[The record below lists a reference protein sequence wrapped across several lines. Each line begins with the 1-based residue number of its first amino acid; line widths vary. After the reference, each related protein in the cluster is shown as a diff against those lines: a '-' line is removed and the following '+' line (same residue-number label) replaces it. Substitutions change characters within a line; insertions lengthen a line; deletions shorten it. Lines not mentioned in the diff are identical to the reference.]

1 MCWIW
6 NVRKSFRGISNCS
19 VVRYLL
25 DTNVLS
31 EVRRLRGDAGV
42 KRWISSVPTED
53 LYLSVLT
60 LGEVRRGIGLLSRRD
75 PVQADVYEAWLVT
88 VLRDYADRVLP
99 VDAEAAE
106 EWGRMNVPDPTS
118 IVDGLMAATAKVRNM
133 TFVTRNTADVARTGV
148 RLLNPFDAFE

>member
-1 MCWIW
+1 M
-6 NVRKSFRGISNCS
+6 
-19 VVRYLL
+19 RYLL

-31 EVRRLRGDAGV
+31 EVRRPRGDIGV
-42 KRWISSVPTED
+42 KRWISSIPTED

-88 VLRDYADRVLP
+88 VLRDYTDRVLP

-106 EWGRMNVPDPTS
+106 EWGRMNVPDP
-118 IVDGLMAATAKVRNM
+118 IPVVDGLMAATAKVRNM

-148 RLLNPFDAFE
+148 RLLNPFDSSI

>member
-1 MCWIW
+1 VCWIW
-6 NVRKSFRGISNCS
+6 NDRKSCRGTSNCS
-19 VVRYLL
+19 VVKYLL

-31 EVRRLRGDAGV
+31 EVRRPRGDVSV
-42 KRWISSVPTED
+42 KRWVSSVPAGD

-60 LGEVRRGIGLLSRRD
+60 LGDVRRGIDLLRRRD
-75 PVQADVYEAWLVT
+75 PVQADVYEAWIVT

-99 VDAEAAE
+99 IDAEIAE
-106 EWGRMNVPDPTS
+106 EWGRMNVPNFIS

-148 RLLNPFDAFE
+148 RLLNPFDHPS

>member
-1 MCWIW
+1 MW
-6 NVRKSFRGISNCS
+6 SYS

-31 EVRRLRGDAGV
+31 EVRRPRGDVGV
-42 KRWISSVPTED
+42 KRWVSSVPAED

-75 PVQADVYEAWLVT
+75 PVQAEVYEAWLAT
-88 VLRDYADRVLP
+88 VLHDYADRVLP

-106 EWGRMNVPDPTS
+106 EWGRMSVPDPVS
-118 IVDGLMAATAKVRNM
+118 VVDGLMAATVRVRNM

-148 RLLNPFDAFE
+148 RLLNPFDHSS

>member
-1 MCWIW
+1 M
-6 NVRKSFRGISNCS
+6 K
-19 VVRYLL
+19 YLL

-31 EVRRLRGDAGV
+31 EVRRPRGDASV
-42 KRWISSVPTED
+42 KRWVSSVPTED

-75 PVQADVYEAWLVT
+75 PAQAEVYGAWLVA
-88 VLRDYADRVLP
+88 VLRDYANRVLP

-106 EWGRMNVPDPTS
+106 EWGRMNVPDPIS

-148 RLLNPFDAFE
+148 LLLNPFGSQAGKEA

>member
-1 MCWIW
+1 M
-6 NVRKSFRGISNCS
+6 
-19 VVRYLL
+19 RYLL

-31 EVRRLRGDAGV
+31 EVRRPRGDAGV

-99 VDAEAAE
+99 FDAAAAE
-106 EWGRMNVPDPTS
+106 EWGRMNVPNPVS
-118 IVDGLMAATAKVRNM
+118 VVDGLMAATAKVRNM
-133 TFVTRNTADVARTGV
+133 TFVTRNTADVARTGA
-148 RLLNPFDAFE
+148 RLLNPLDASE

>member
-1 MCWIW
+1 M
-6 NVRKSFRGISNCS
+6 N
-19 VVRYLL
+19 
-25 DTNVLS
+25 TNVLS
-31 EVRRLRGDAGV
+31 EVRRPRGDAGV
-42 KRWISSVPTED
+42 KRWISSVPTQD

-75 PVQADVYEAWLVT
+75 PVQADLYEAWLVT

-99 VDAEAAE
+99 VDATAAE
-106 EWGRMNVPDPTS
+106 EWGRMNMPDPVS

-148 RLLNPFDAFE
+148 RLLDPFDASE